1 MERRGII
8 FSNNYLLAEGIRSL
22 INKELQD
29 ISIEISEIIS
39 FKENKTCSVLVV
51 DKAVLADPAGYSLE
65 RIYKCY
71 KKAKLILLSKNIPDE
86 QSQPYFD
93 TFIVTTEPV
102 EIILEKVRR
111 LVKLLK
117 DSNIQSNSDSLLS
130 ERENE
135 VLRYVALGYINRDI
149 SDTLTISTHTVITH
163 RKNITAKLGIKTIAG
178 LAVYAVIN
186 GIISTEEMKS

>member
-8 FSNNYLLAEGIRSL
+8 FSNNYILAEGIRSL

-29 ISIEISEIIS
+29 ISIEISDIIAY
-39 FKENKTCSVLVV
+39 KDNKTCSVLVV
-51 DKAVLADPAGYSLE
+51 DNAVLADPASYSLE
-65 RIYKCY
+65 RIHKCY
-71 KKAKLILLSKNIPDE
+71 KKAKLILLSKSIPAE
-86 QSQPYFD
+86 QLQPYFD
-93 TFIVTTEPV
+93 TFIVLSEPV
-102 EIILEKVRR
+102 EIIKEKVRGV
-111 LVKLLK
+111 VKLLK
-117 DSNIQSNSDSLLS
+117 QKNIQSSSDSLLS

-149 SDTLTISTHTVITH
+149 SDTLSISTHTVITH